1 MPISRFAV
9 RVALATLFVA
19 TLNLPVFAA
28 GRLALM
34 SACRQDYRALCSD
47 VPMGGGRV
55 AACLSDHR
63 NELSPD
69 CRAAVSG
76 GETAAAG
83 RKVADPAAAR
93 RDIAYGQDPAQ
104 RLDVYVP
111 AAAAKAPVI
120 VMMHGG
126 AWALGSKTAHSVVDA
141 KAAHWLPRG
150 YVFVSV
156 ETRLLPAANPIE
168 QARDLAAAV
177 AYVQKHAPEWGG
189 DGARVV
195 LMGHSAGAHLAVLL
209 AADPSLGAKSG
220 LRAVLG
226 TVALDSAAYDVTQIM
241 NARHLG
247 LYDRAFGSDPAF
259 WRAASPSQQ
268 VRGKPAP
275 ALLVCSSR
283 RRESC
288 DQADGFAAIL
298 KRAGG
303 RATVLPQNMSHMDI
317 NAQLGKDGAYT
328 AAVDKFLASLGL
340 P

>member
-1 MPISRFAV
+1 
-9 RVALATLFVA
+9 
-19 TLNLPVFAA
+19 
-28 GRLALM
+28 M

-63 NELSPD
+63 TELSPD

-76 GETAAAG
+76 GETNAG
-83 RKVADPAAAR
+83 RKVADPAALR

-104 RLDVYVP
+104 RLDVYAP

-141 KAAHWLPRG
+141 KVAHWLPRG

-156 ETRLLPAANPIE
+156 ETRLLPAANPVE

-177 AYVQKHAPEWGG
+177 AYVQKHAAEWGG

-195 LMGHSAGAHLAVLL
+195 LMGHSAGAHLAALL

-226 TVALDSAAYDVTQIM
+226 TVALDSAAYDVSQIM

-259 WRAASPSQQ
+259 WSAASPTQQ

-283 RRESC
+283 RRDSC
-288 DQADGFAAIL
+288 DQADGFAATL

-303 RATVLPQNMSHMDI
+303 RATVLPQNLSHMDI